1 MKERIQKVLAQAG
14 YGSRREIE
22 KWIESGR
29 VIINDKTATLGDK
42 ISYEDRIKLDGKTL
56 PLTNKEELP
65 TRVIAYHKPEGEVC
79 SQHDPEDRATVFD
92 HLPRLQK
99 SRWVMVGR
107 LDLNTSGLL
116 LFTTNGEL
124 ANRLM
129 HPKYQVERE
138 YAVRV
143 YGEVTPEH
151 IKQLLKGVELEDGF
165 AKFEDIKL
173 EGGEG
178 RNQWYH
184 VKLKEGRKREVR
196 RLWESQGLTVSR
208 LTRIRYGN
216 VTLNRTLK
224 QGKWRDLPPFVIK
237 ELGQLV
243 ELDINPYQNN
253 KSRAD

>member
-22 KWIESGR
+22 KWINAGR
-29 VIINDKTATLGDK
+29 VSVNNSSAKLGDK
-42 ISYEDRIKLDGKTL
+42 VSYTDRIELDGKIL
-56 PLTNKEELP
+56 PLTNKDDLP

-79 SQHDPEDRATVFD
+79 TQHDPEGRPTVFE

-99 SRWVMVGR
+99 SRWVMIGR
-107 LDLNTSGLL
+107 LDINTSGLL

-129 HPKYQVERE
+129 HPKYEVTRQ

-143 YGEVTPEH
+143 YGEVTQEH
-151 IKQLLKGVELEDGF
+151 IKNLLKGVMLEDGM
-165 AKFEDIKL
+165 AKFDEVKL

-178 RNQWYH
+178 RNQWYL
-184 VKLKEGRKREVR
+184 VKLREGRKREVR
-196 RLWESQGLTVSR
+196 RLWESQDLAVSR
-208 LTRIRYGN
+208 LTRIAYGN
-216 VTLNRTLK
+216 ITLSRTLK
-224 QGKWRDLPPFVIK
+224 QGKWKDLPPGLTR

-243 ELDINPYQNN
+243 GLEIDPYV
-253 KSRAD
+253 KKI

>member
-22 KWIESGR
+22 KWIDAGR
-29 VIINDKTATLGDK
+29 VSINNKIAVLGDK
-42 ISYEDRIKLDGKTL
+42 ISYEDDIELDGKLL
-56 PLTNKEELP
+56 PLTDKSDLP
-65 TRVIAYHKPEGEVC
+65 TRVIAYYKPEGEVC
-79 SQHDPEDRATVFD
+79 SQHDPEGRPTVFE

-99 SRWVMVGR
+99 SRWVMIGR

-129 HPKYQVERE
+129 HPRYEVERE

-143 YGEVTPEH
+143 YGDVTQDH
-151 IKQLLKGVELEDGF
+151 INNLLNGVQLEDGP
-165 AKFEDIKL
+165 AKFDEIKS

-178 RNQWYH
+178 RNQWFH
-184 VKLKEGRKREVR
+184 VKLREGRKREVR
-196 RLWESQGLTVSR
+196 RLWESQDLTVSR

-216 VTLNRTLK
+216 VLLNRSLK
-224 QGKWRDLPPFVIK
+224 LGKWHDLPPGLIK
-237 ELGQLV
+237 DLGTLV
-243 ELDINPYQNN
+243 GLDINPYV
-253 KSRAD
+253 KKIS